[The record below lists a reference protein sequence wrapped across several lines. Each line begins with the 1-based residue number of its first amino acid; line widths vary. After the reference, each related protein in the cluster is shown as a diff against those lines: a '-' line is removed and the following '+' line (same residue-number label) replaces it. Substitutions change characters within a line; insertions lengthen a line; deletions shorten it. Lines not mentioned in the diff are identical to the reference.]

1 MPIVQKRG
9 HKLGEEISS
18 PAYVDANFLV
28 YYAVGSH
35 REPDFQTVARNV
47 MGDLLAQSVT
57 IVVSLVSVEEA
68 WWATLEELF
77 CRHVWQPPPTGEQCY
92 LNRPKARKYW
102 TQLMHYRSDVEKI
115 VGNLQELHNH
125 GADVRFVP
133 QVEESFEV
141 CRNAPNLME
150 KHSLFSADAM
160 HLSAA
165 LSQAKTLITFD
176 VEDFARVMDPAEEL
190 TIILLP
196 S

>member
-1 MPIVQKRG
+1 MPILQKRG
-9 HKLGEEISS
+9 HKLGEEIRS

-35 REPDFQTVARNV
+35 QEPDFQTVARNV
-47 MGDLLAQSVT
+47 MGDLLAQRVT

-77 CRHVWQPPPTGEQCY
+77 CRHIWQPLTMGAQCY
-92 LNRPKARKYW
+92 LNRQRARNYW
-102 TQLMHYRSDVEKI
+102 TQLMQYRSDVEKV
-115 VGNLQELHNH
+115 VGNLQELHSH
-125 GADVRFVP
+125 GADIRFVP
-133 QVEESFEV
+133 EVEESFEV
-141 CRNAPNLME
+141 CGNAPDLMK

-160 HLSAA
+160 HLSLA

-176 VEDFARVMDPAEEL
+176 VDDFENVVDPAQDL
-190 TIILLP
+190 IIMLLP